1 MAQAPRPAPMKAETG
16 DDSILQTFPRRMATD
31 PTLAKLSLA
40 RTIAAHA
47 LRRREGD
54 EEYDPGQAGR
64 QIDHGVLDVPSNP
77 TF

>member
-1 MAQAPRPAPMKAETG
+1 
-16 DDSILQTFPRRMATD
+16 MATD